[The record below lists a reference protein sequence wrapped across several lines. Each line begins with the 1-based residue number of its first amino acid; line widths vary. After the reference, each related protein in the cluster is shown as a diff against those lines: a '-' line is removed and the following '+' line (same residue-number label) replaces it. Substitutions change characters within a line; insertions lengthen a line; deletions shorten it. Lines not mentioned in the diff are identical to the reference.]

1 MKPKMPPKGLHPGL
15 AALWKN
21 KKERSL
27 TEKRI
32 DSECDPIYGQRWK
45 LFSYIISPKLDPLF
59 LQELPDEDVCFV
71 AILYIMQHEAPEP
84 LLTRRELM
92 AFIVMKARIK
102 NFDFEERLE
111 YVNMLKKRE
120 IVLRPRAVHLA
131 TIFTHSFVPKV
142 SDLVGDV
149 VGFKNFLN
157 LNNFDGVIFHHVY
170 NKFED
175 CDDFS
180 KVFENAN
187 EKLAVDIFLQ
197 AVTSKGNR
205 IKRDWFD
212 D

>member
-1 MKPKMPPKGLHPGL
+1 MPPKGLHPGL

-59 LQELPDEDVCFV
+59 LEELPDEDVCFV
-71 AILYIMQHEAPEP
+71 AILHIMQHEAPEP

-92 AFIVMKARIK
+92 AFIVMHARIN
-102 NFDFEERLE
+102 NFDSEKRLE
-111 YVNMLKKRE
+111 YVNMLKKRK
-120 IVLRPRAVHLA
+120 IAYRPRAVHLA

-142 SDLVGDV
+142 SDLVGDI

-157 LNNFDGVIFHHVY
+157 SNNYDGVIFHDLY
-170 NKFED
+170 NKSHD

-180 KVFENAN
+180 EVFENSD
-187 EKLAVDIFLQ
+187 EKMAVEILLQ
-197 AVTSKGNR
+197 AVTSKGKR